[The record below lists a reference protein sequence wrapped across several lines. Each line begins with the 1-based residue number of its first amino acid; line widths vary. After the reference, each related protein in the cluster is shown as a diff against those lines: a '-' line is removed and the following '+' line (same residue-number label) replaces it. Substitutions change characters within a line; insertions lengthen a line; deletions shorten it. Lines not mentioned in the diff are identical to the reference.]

1 MPIDVTTLRE
11 DLDQHKT
18 DIKEKKEAIEEWKAS
33 TAEIDVR
40 AQKAKEDFDVVQADF
55 LALVTNSETDALR
68 LNNLLN
74 EFPKM
79 KVRDISKICIG

>member
-18 DIKEKKEAIEEWKAS
+18 DIRDKKEAVEEWKAS
-33 TAEIDVR
+33 LQEIDVR
-40 AQKAKEDFDVVQADF
+40 AEKAKSDFDAVQAEL
-55 LALVTNSETDALR
+55 LALVTNSESDAAR
-68 LNNLLN
+68 LNNLLM

-79 KVRDISKICIG
+79 QVGNLKLD